1 MRTDL
6 RTYLPFIMFALLS
19 LIWSST
25 WMVIK
30 IGLQSLPPF
39 LSLGIRFF
47 VAFFFLAL
55 YMRIQKIKFPR
66 NIRDHLFFFVFGM
79 INFTGGYALVYYAE
93 QYIASGLT
101 SVLFSIMP
109 FYVLIISWRLL
120 PQDRINWKKFI
131 GVCSGFIGLLIIFRD
146 QLYLSS
152 MDRKVLFGMAGVL
165 IAPLFSAT
173 GTIMGKKATVRM
185 NPFVLNTL
193 PLLYSSLFFLIL
205 SLVVERNTH
214 PVFDASAI
222 FSILYL
228 SLMGTSV
235 AFVMYFWM
243 LKHKSA
249 IMMSMI
255 TYVTPPLALIWGWLI
270 LDENISSL
278 LIIGLLFIFLGIYI
292 VRKW

>member
-1 MRTDL
+1 MSLYSRK
-6 RTYLPFIMFALLS
+6 YLPVIVFALLC

-30 IGLQSLPPF
+30 IGLKSLPPF

-47 VAFFFLAL
+47 VAFLFLFL
-55 YMRIQKIKFPR
+55 YIRIKKIEFPKG
-66 NIRDHLFFFVFGM
+66 IRDHLFFLVFGM
-79 INFTGGYALVYYAE
+79 INFTGGYAFVYWAE

-131 GVCSGFIGLLIIFRD
+131 GVCFGFVGLLIIFRD
-146 QLYLSS
+146 QMYLNS
-152 MDRKVLFGMAGVL
+152 MDRNVIYGMVAVL
-165 IAPLFSAT
+165 IAPMFSAT
-173 GTIMGKKATVRM
+173 GTIMGKKATNRM

-193 PLLYSSLFFLIL
+193 PLLYSSLFFLML
-205 SLVVERNTH
+205 SLMVERNTH
-214 PVFDASAI
+214 PVFDARAI
-222 FSILYL
+222 FSIIYL
-228 SLMGTSV
+228 GLLGTSV

-243 LKHKSA
+243 LKNTSA

-255 TYVTPPLALIWGWLI
+255 TYVTPPLALIWGWVI

-278 LIIGLLFIFLGIYI
+278 LVIGLLFIFSGIYM

>member
-1 MRTDL
+1 MSLYSRK
-6 RTYLPFIMFALLS
+6 YLPVIVFALLC

-30 IGLQSLPPF
+30 IGLKSLPPF

-47 VAFFFLAL
+47 VAFLFLFL
-55 YMRIQKIKFPR
+55 YIRIKKIEFPKG
-66 NIRDHLFFFVFGM
+66 IRDHLFFLVFGM
-79 INFTGGYALVYYAE
+79 INFTGGYAFVYWAE

-109 FYVLIISWRLL
+109 FYVLILSWRLL
-120 PQDRINWKKFI
+120 PQDRINWKKFV
-131 GVCSGFIGLLIIFRD
+131 GVCFGFVGLLVIFRD
-146 QLYLSS
+146 QLYLNS
-152 MDRKVLFGMAGVL
+152 MDRNVIYGMVAVL
-165 IAPLFSAT
+165 IAPMFSAT
-173 GTIMGKKATVRM
+173 GTIMGKKATIRM

-193 PLLYSSLFFLIL
+193 PLLYSSLFFLML
-205 SLVVERNTH
+205 SLMVERNTH

-222 FSILYL
+222 FSIIYL
-228 SLMGTSV
+228 GLLGTAV

-243 LKHKSA
+243 LKNTSA

-255 TYVTPPLALIWGWLI
+255 TYVTPPLALIWGWVI

-278 LIIGLLFIFLGIYI
+278 LVIGLLFIFSGIYI